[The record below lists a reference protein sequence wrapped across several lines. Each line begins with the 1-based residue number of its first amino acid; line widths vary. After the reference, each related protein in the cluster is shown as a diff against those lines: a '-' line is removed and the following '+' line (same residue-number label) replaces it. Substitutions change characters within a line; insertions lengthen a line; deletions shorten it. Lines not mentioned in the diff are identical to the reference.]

1 MILEPAFLGNIG
13 PGELVL
19 IFLVLLL
26 VFGPRLPEVGRSL
39 GIGIKEF
46 KDGLKGESGDKK
58 PDAPPPAP
66 AAKQEPAN
74 PTDTKEN
81 RAG

>member
-1 MILEPAFLGNIG
+1 MMILEPAFLGNIG

-26 VFGPRLPEVGRSL
+26 VFGPRLPEVGKSL

-46 KDGLKGESGDKK
+46 KNGLKGEDKK
-58 PDAPPPAP
+58 QDTSQASD
-66 AAKQEPAN
+66 KKDSTN
-74 PTDTKEN
+74 PSENKEN

>member
-1 MILEPAFLGNIG
+1 MLLQPAFLGG
-13 PGELVL
+13 VSPGELVL

-39 GIGIKEF
+39 GLGIKEF
-46 KDGLKGESGDKK
+46 KDGLRGETSDKGKEEPQAMSGK
-58 PDAPPPAP
+58 A
-66 AAKQEPAN
+66 QEEHKS
-74 PTDTKEN
+74 DTSEN

>member
-46 KDGLKGESGDKK
+46 KDGLKGEPGEKK
-58 PDAPPPAP
+58 PDAP

-74 PTDTKEN
+74 PNENKGN

>member
-46 KDGLKGESGDKK
+46 KEGLKGETAEKK
-58 PDAPPPAP
+58 PDASQTVG
-66 AAKQEPAN
+66 KQESAN
-74 PTDTKEN
+74 SSENKGN

>member
-1 MILEPAFLGNIG
+1 MGPEPALFSNIG

-26 VFGPRLPEVGRSL
+26 IFGPRLPEVGRSL

-46 KDGLKGESGDKK
+46 KDGIKGESREEKK
-58 PDAPPPAP
+58 GGKASESSEASE
-66 AAKQEPAN
+66 AKDDEESKRP
-74 PTDTKEN
+74 
-81 RAG
+81 G

>member
-1 MILEPAFLGNIG
+1 MYTEAAFLSGIG

-46 KDGLKGESGDKK
+46 KDGLKGEQPHPKSSA
-58 PDAPPPAP
+58 DAPQTTSER
-66 AAKQEPAN
+66 QENEQHQTTERP
-74 PTDTKEN
+74 
-81 RAG
+81 G